1 MSDHWEVYYS
11 NSKSVVRVDV
21 GIADNVPIDG
31 ANTIMEVNMKSRSI
45 FSKKLNS
52 ELVAEAEDEI
62 DSLLTEN
69 DLVVGAITCAD
80 SKSFYYYTKYKDSLF
95 NKMNKVL
102 SKYKKL
108 QCVISIG
115 EDPNWEFY
123 RNTLYP
129 DAFEIQRMLDRK
141 IVQQL
146 SDYKDDH
153 QVPREIKHWVYFL
166 EIENRED
173 FKRNLDSSF
182 YNIVEE
188 VILHD
193 DSKYPYQLVISHIS
207 TSEFETINQ
216 ITTELLT
223 KTIEAQG
230 NYDGWQSP
238 VIERK

>member
-1 MSDHWEVYYS
+1 MSDHWEVYQS
-11 NSKSVVRVDV
+11 NSNTVVRVDV
-21 GIADNVPIDG
+21 GIAENVPIDG
-31 ANTIMEVNMKSRSI
+31 ANTLMEVNMKSRSI

-52 ELVAEAEDEI
+52 ELVAEAEDGI

-69 DLVVGAITCAD
+69 DFVVGAITYAD
-80 SKSFYYYTKYKDSLF
+80 SKSFYYYTKHENSLF
-95 NKMNKVL
+95 NILNKVL

-108 QCVISIG
+108 KCVISIG
-115 EDPNWEFY
+115 KDPNWEFY

-129 DAFEIQRMLDRK
+129 DAFEIQRKLDRG

-146 SDYKDDH
+146 VAYSDDH

-166 EIENRED
+166 EIKNRED

-188 VILHD
+188 AILQD
-193 DSKYPYQLVISHIS
+193 DSKYPYQLVISHTS
-207 TSEFETINQ
+207 TSEFETINK